1 MSVNMQRRTYLIGIA
16 ASILLVG
23 FAWWTGDKES
33 SVQTLY
39 ASPEVGPFRVVVATT
54 GELQAKSSVQIQGPP
69 SARRVRIYEIEIA
82 RLVEEGTEVKAGDFV
97 AELDRSPLEEKTE
110 DARLDLQ
117 QSESKYEQAQLDTT
131 LTLSQARD
139 EIVDLRFAMEEAEL
153 NKKQSQFEA
162 PSVQRQAEIDY
173 EKAVRNYE
181 KAQINYET
189 KVQQAEAK
197 MREVTAELQ
206 DDQKQMQRLKRLR
219 EKFTIRAPTNGMVVY
234 HRDWKGDKVT
244 EGNSIRYHDPVVA
257 TLPDLSVMESV
268 TYVNEVDVQKLEVG
282 QSVTIGLDANPDAV
296 LRGKVSKVANIG
308 QKRPNSDAKVFEVI
322 IDIDESDPS
331 LRPAM
336 TTSNTIEVA
345 HQEKAL
351 HVPLE
356 TLHSAG
362 DSLTFVYLR
371 ENTDVVRQ
379 EVAVGLINDNRAV
392 IEDGV
397 TSTDQLFLS
406 FPADTSGIALRRLH
420 TASPSDVPTPLPSTP
435 SASGQQQAEASG
447 RSGPHAEREQDRP
460 VTTAKDA
467 SQAKSSEPTSSS
479 KNES

>member
-1 MSVNMQRRTYLIGIA
+1 
-16 ASILLVG
+16 
-23 FAWWTGDKES
+23 
-33 SVQTLY
+33 
-39 ASPEVGPFRVVVATT
+39 
-54 GELQAKSSVQIQGPP
+54 
-69 SARRVRIYEIEIA
+69 
-82 RLVEEGTEVKAGDFV
+82 
-97 AELDRSPLEEKTE
+97 
-110 DARLDLQ
+110 
-117 QSESKYEQAQLDTT
+117 
-131 LTLSQARD
+131 
-139 EIVDLRFAMEEAEL
+139 
-153 NKKQSQFEA
+153 
-162 PSVQRQAEIDY
+162 
-173 EKAVRNYE
+173 
-181 KAQINYET
+181 
-189 KVQQAEAK
+189 
-197 MREVTAELQ
+197 
-206 DDQKQMQRLKRLR
+206 
-219 EKFTIRAPTNGMVVY
+219 
-234 HRDWKGDKVT
+234 
-244 EGNSIRYHDPVVA
+244 
-257 TLPDLSVMESV
+257 
-268 TYVNEVDVQKLEVG
+268 
-282 QSVTIGLDANPDAV
+282 
-296 LRGKVSKVANIG
+296 VSKVANIG